1 MPRVAWPACAL
12 GRGWLSPKTVVG
24 DRGFR
29 VDKTATP
36 DRLVKAARTAAAAG
50 DAQAALKLWQQVCET
65 CPPDLAEALCGKA
78 AALLALEDYAAA
90 LDTALTCAAH
100 FPNHKPARDIR
111 ARIMGRASQRV
122 QVQLVR
128 LRGGPMLRLAQ
139 PVRSVTRRE
148 LGQSE
153 LRGWAALPRGTQ
165 AQLVLE
171 GEDGRQTLHPLDVPG
186 HAALRLPSP
195 RVPLRLVR
203 DVRGFVITAD
213 LGTVRRIGL
222 MRADG
227 PQWTHAVDRKE
238 IATTLEGTDGWLFLT
253 NDGNRSDEVFT
264 GALQLPLWR
273 RALWHLFA
281 RRLVQ
286 QTRRLA
292 ATDAKLAFVIAP
304 SKESVL
310 PQHYPLPR
318 GARILTD
325 DVLAILQRWLVPVE
339 FPMAALAA
347 QSGSYCRTDTHWS
360 HLGAM
365 IALEACLARFGL
377 EGDWRA
383 QLEFVPL
390 ASMGDLGGKQSPP
403 VSDDLLVARWSAP
416 QQVRQ
421 LYRSG
426 LLTTGEITVVEN
438 DAAPVQEVLVI
449 FGGSSA
455 SVLAHLASRIF
466 RRVVRLNCPST
477 QPVLEVIA
485 AEGARYVI
493 CQTNERYLMRAPRVV
508 QRLSDTTIP
517 EAVEA
522 LDAGMRQRLAETCAT
537 AEPGN
542 IYARFL
548 AECLARTDPQRSAGA
563 DQRR

>member
-1 MPRVAWPACAL
+1 MNDAPRGNVQ
-12 GRGWLSPKTVVG
+12 
-24 DRGFR
+24 
-29 VDKTATP
+29 
-36 DRLVKAARTAAAAG
+36 AARSAAAAG
-50 DAQAALKLWQQVCET
+50 DARAALRLWQQVCET
-65 CPPDLAEALCGKA
+65 SPPDLAPELAEALCGTA
-78 AALLALEDYAAA
+78 AAHLALEDYAAA
-90 LDTALTCAAH
+90 LDAALTCSAR
-100 FPNHKPARDIR
+100 FPNHKPARDMR

-122 QVQLVR
+122 QVQLAK
-128 LRGGPMLRLAQ
+128 LPGSPMLRLAQ
-139 PVRSVTRRE
+139 PERSVTRRE

-165 AQLVLE
+165 AELVLE
-171 GEDGRQTLHPLDVPG
+171 GADGSQTLYPLDLP
-186 HAALRLPSP
+186 AKALLRLPSP
-195 RVPLRLVR
+195 RAPLRLIR
-203 DVRGFVITAD
+203 DVRGFVITVD
-213 LGTVRRIGL
+213 LGAVARIGL
-222 MRADG
+222 KQADG
-227 PQWTHAVDRKE
+227 VRWTHAVNRQE

-273 RALWHLFA
+273 RALWHVFA
-281 RRLVQ
+281 RRLAQ
-286 QTRRLA
+286 ETRRLA
-292 ATDAKLAFVIAP
+292 AKGTKLAFVIAP

-325 DVLAILQRWLVPVE
+325 DVLAILHRWRVPVE
-339 FPMAALAA
+339 FPVPDLAA
-347 QSGSYCRTDTHWS
+347 QPGSYCRTDTHWS

-365 IALEACLARFGL
+365 IALEGCLDRFGH

-383 QLEFVPL
+383 HLSFAPL
-390 ASMGDLGGKQSPP
+390 AWMGDLGAKQTPP
-403 VSDDLLVARWSAP
+403 VKDDLLVARWSAP
-416 QQVRQ
+416 QRLRH

-438 DAAPVQEVLVI
+438 EAAPVQEVLVI

-477 QPVLEVIA
+477 QPVMEVIA
-485 AEGARYVI
+485 AEGAAYVI

-508 QRLSDTTIP
+508 QRLSDSAIP
-517 EAVEA
+517 AAVDA
-522 LDAGMRQRLAETCAT
+522 LDPGMRQRLAETSA
-537 AEPGN
+537 AAGPDN

-548 AECLARTDPQRSAGA
+548 ADCLTSVETQRKG
-563 DQRR
+563 